1 MKVKEL
7 IAQLQLH
14 DPEAVVVVAGFET
27 QSTGLVAEAD
37 TIKECVTVSVK
48 ADSMTGDRSLAKEG
62 SPSVWLGWGDD
73 YRTEFFVSAITD
85 PDELAWFYQ
94 IPKSLS
100 FGGFFIVSSTMAG
113 VGISSGAKAT

>member
-48 ADSMTGDRSLAKEG
+48 ADSMTGVRSLENEG

-85 PDELAWFYQ
+85 PDELA
-94 IPKSLS
+94 
-100 FGGFFIVSSTMAG
+100 
-113 VGISSGAKAT
+113 

>member
-14 DPEAVVVVAGFET
+14 DPDAVVVIAGFEP

-37 TIKECVTVSVK
+37 TIKECVTVPVQ

-62 SPSVWLGWGDD
+62 SPSVWLGWGND
-73 YRTEFFVSAITD
+73 YRTEFFVSAIND
-85 PDELAWFYQ
+85 PDELA
-94 IPKSLS
+94 
-100 FGGFFIVSSTMAG
+100 
-113 VGISSGAKAT
+113 